1 MQPTDRTIHEAKG
14 QGPRY
19 QRGFQDQSADGCREL
34 PGEGSSLMTL
44 MDLQHSAVGQ
54 EERRSRGLPTNCKAV
69 APFRVG
75 AESVRRGNA
84 RSFLVYKGLVSF

>member
-1 MQPTDRTIHEAKG
+1 MI
-14 QGPRY
+14 
-19 QRGFQDQSADGCREL
+19 
-34 PGEGSSLMTL
+34 L
-44 MDLQHSAVGQ
+44 MDLQHSAVEQ
-54 EERRSRGLPTNCKAV
+54 EEGRSRGLPTNCKAV